1 MKSTDKEL
9 FACERQAHLY
19 YENTAQVERDRI
31 ADRNTVTRF
40 EESERK
46 KRVNEAFWRGVMRF
60 ITHMTLV
67 LIIAYTLFHFA

>member
-1 MKSTDKEL
+1 MRSEYSAMQGLADSS
-9 FACERQAHLY
+9 AQAKQEY
-19 YENTAQVERDRI
+19 TAS
-31 ADRNTVTRF
+31 RNIISNF

-67 LIIAYTLFHFA
+67 LLVAYMFFNFI

>member
-1 MKSTDKEL
+1 MRSEYDAMQGL
-9 FACERQAHLY
+9 ADSSAQAKQEY
-19 YENTAQVERDRI
+19 VAS
-31 ADRNTVTRF
+31 RNIISNF

-67 LIIAYTLFHFA
+67 LLVAYMFFNFI

>member
-19 YENTAQVERDRI
+19 YEDSKQVERDRI

-46 KRVNEAFWRGVMRF
+46 KRVNEVFWRGVMRL
-60 ITHMTLV
+60 ITHMTLAFIV
-67 LIIAYTLFHFA
+67 IYTLFHFL